1 MKILFVC
8 HGNRKR
14 DAAAELIARAKYP
27 QFEVDSSGVAAKPGR
42 ITSLKMRQ
50 ALSEAGYTNISM
62 RSKMI
67 TAEQVAWADR
77 VFYMD
82 KGNERRFK
90 DAFGNQAHAQRLSDY
105 VEGENSIP
113 NPGWCKDMTLHKRI
127 VSMVEEALARLAVE
141 HAAAQQ
147 LTEAA

>member
-8 HGNRKR
+8 HGNRER
-14 DAAAELIARAKYP
+14 SAAAELIAKAKYP

-42 ITSLKMRQ
+42 ITSLKMRK

-62 RSKMI
+62 RSKPI
-67 TAEQVAWADR
+67 TQEQIDWADR

-82 KGNERRFK
+82 KGNERRLK
-90 DAFGNQAHAQRLSDY
+90 EAFGDIAHAQRLSDY
-105 VEGENSIP
+105 VEGEKSIP

-127 VSMVEEALARLAVE
+127 VEMVEEALFRLAAE
-141 HAAAQQ
+141 QSGSRAA
-147 LTEAA
+147 